1 MNIKQQTSK
10 YVYIYIYLTSVLRYL
25 LTFIDIYKLGFD
37 FWNQNKMERIAFLQ
51 YGNQITFH
59 CDYLGW
65 KKKKGR
71 ENKCSHHI
79 PVLKCSTWYLDKNTV
94 LCQPSPLIGIILFF
108 IDTVSKVFIF
118 ILVLFSSYKSFW
130 LNTAC

>member
-94 LCQPSPLIGIILFF
+94 LCQPSPLIGIICSLLIQYQKFSYLFW
-108 IDTVSKVFIF
+108 
-118 ILVLFSSYKSFW
+118 FSFLPIKAFD
-130 LNTAC
+130 